1 MKTKEKSA
9 KKELSD
15 KKNYEWFIKKAD
27 VSKYAGKWIAVE
39 NQKVVASDTKIS
51 KVLESVKQNWPDA
64 AITKVPKR
72 GQIMVL

>member
-1 MKTKEKSA
+1 MKKDQLKKQAVSSGKS
-9 KKELSD
+9 
-15 KKNYEWFIKKAD
+15 YEWFIKKAD

-39 NQKVVASDTKIS
+39 NQKIVASDSHIS
-51 KVLESVKQNWPDA
+51 KLLEETKQNWPSA

>member
-1 MKTKEKSA
+1 MAKRKSV
-9 KKELSD
+9 KKESD
-15 KKNYEWFIKKAD
+15 SKKNYEWFIKKAD

-39 NQKVVASDTKIS
+39 NQKVVASDSIVS
-51 KVLESVKQNWPDA
+51 KLLEEVKQHWPDA

>member
-1 MKTKEKSA
+1 MKKS
-9 KKELSD
+9 
-15 KKNYEWFIKKAD
+15 KKNPAGNSYEWFIKKAD

-39 NQKVVASDTKIS
+39 NQKIVASDARIE
-51 KVLESVKQNWPDA
+51 KVLEEIKCKPDA